1 MTVQDILVFAC
12 KKWRKKVEG
21 KNENCQDA
29 LFKDWEQ
36 KQMATQRLSANK
48 SQNVKKSQI
57 FFYIE
62 SEISVSVPESDLVA
76 NFAHLS
82 FALKALK
89 FKIGFDVV

>member
-76 NFAHLS
+76 KLCS
-82 FALKALK
+82 FK
-89 FKIGFDVV
+89 FCFKSTQV